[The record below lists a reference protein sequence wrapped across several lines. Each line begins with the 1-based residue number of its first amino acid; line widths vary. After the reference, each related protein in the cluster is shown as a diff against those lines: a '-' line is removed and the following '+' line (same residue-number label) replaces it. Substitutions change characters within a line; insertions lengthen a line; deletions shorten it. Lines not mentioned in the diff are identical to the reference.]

1 MTLARRWALAAA
13 ALAALLVAACVV
25 GWALVP
31 SDAELARRLE
41 AEFEARL
48 GQKLA
53 VGAVRWRVL
62 GVPEVE
68 VLDARTRQTPAIEV
82 RRLAI
87 RPQLMPLLRRQL
99 VIDRLEV
106 DGAVVPRDALTAFR
120 GRSPGGAGGAGGAVV
135 LRSVVFTDVTYI
147 SYSGVPVVYEGE
159 IDLDEDRLPGRVQV
173 RRPGVEPPVS
183 LDARRDGR
191 TDGAAHRYQLR
202 LRAGGGSANGQA
214 RLATSDD
221 GRMVLQGELAPRGVD
236 VASLMAAFHR
246 RSFVGGLASG
256 ETELRAEGETAGEL
270 FRSLRTRSVLEV
282 ERARI
287 LRLDL
292 DKAIKTL
299 GQDRAGQTPLD
310 SLGGVMATRNTEQG
324 MTTEFTEV
332 KAVAGNYSATGKA
345 TLYRKQIDAQ
355 GQLDIG
361 GGIVSVPFAAKGP
374 TREPAV
380 EIAWGSLAGAA
391 VGTAIL
397 PGIGTVIGS
406 KIGGA
411 VSGPPKV
418 GADKAAP
425 ERTRR

>member
-1 MTLARRWALAAA
+1 MTLARRWALVAAA
-13 ALAALLVAACVV
+13 FAALLVAACL
-25 GWALVP
+25 ALWVFVP
-31 SDAELARRLE
+31 SDDELARRLE
-41 AEFEARL
+41 AEFESRL
-48 GQKLA
+48 GQRLV

-68 VLDARTRQTPAIEV
+68 VLDARTQQAEAIQV
-82 RRLAI
+82 RRVAI
-87 RPQLMPLLRRQL
+87 RPQLMPLLRKQL
-99 VIDRLEV
+99 IIDRLEV
-106 DGAVVPRDALTAFR
+106 DGAVVPREALAAYR
-120 GRSPGGAGGAGGAVV
+120 GKASGGPQSAVFV
-135 LRSVVFTDVTYI
+135 RSVGFTDVTYI

-159 IDLDEDRLPGRVQV
+159 IDLDEDRRPGRVQI

-183 LDARRDGR
+183 LDAQRDGQ
-191 TDGAAHRYQLR
+191 TDDGADRYQLR
-202 LRAGGGSANGQA
+202 VQAGGGSANGQA
-214 RLATSDD
+214 RLATSAE
-221 GRMVLQGELAPRGVD
+221 GRMELNGELAPRRVD
-236 VASLMAAFHR
+236 VASLMEAFHR

-256 ETELRAEGETAGEL
+256 QTELRAEGETVVEL
-270 FRSLRTRSVLEV
+270 FRSLRTRSELDVQS
-282 ERARI
+282 ARI
-287 LRLDL
+287 LRMDL

-299 GQDRAGQTPLD
+299 GEDRAGQTPLD
-310 SLGGVMATRNTEQG
+310 SLSGVMATRNTEQG
-324 MTTEFTEV
+324 MRTEFTQV
-332 KAVAGNYSATGKA
+332 KAVAGSYSATGKA

-374 TREPAV
+374 TREPEV

>member
-1 MTLARRWALAAA
+1 MTFARRWALVAA
-13 ALAALLVAACVV
+13 ALAALLVAACLAL
-25 GWALVP
+25 WAFVP
-31 SDAELARRLE
+31 GGDELARRLE

-48 GQKLA
+48 GQKLM

-68 VLDARTRQTPAIEV
+68 VLDARTRQTDAIQV
-82 RRLAI
+82 RRVAI
-87 RPQLMPLLRRQL
+87 RPQLMPLLRKQL
-99 VIDRLEV
+99 IIDRLEV
-106 DGAVVPRDALTAFR
+106 DGAVVPREALAAYR
-120 GRSPGGAGGAGGAVV
+120 GKASGGGEGAVV
-135 LRSVVFTDVTYI
+135 LRSVVVFTDVTYI

-159 IDLDEDRLPGRVQV
+159 IELDEDRRPGRLQI

-183 LDARRDGR
+183 LNATRDGR
-191 TDGAAHRYQLR
+191 VDGGADLYQLR
-202 LRAGGGSANGQA
+202 VQAGGGSANGQA
-214 RLATSDD
+214 RLATSAE
-221 GRMVLQGELAPRGVD
+221 GRLVLTGELAPRRVE
-236 VASLMAAFHR
+236 VASLMEAFHR

-256 ETELRAEGETAGEL
+256 QTELRAEGETAVEL

-282 ERARI
+282 ERARM
-287 LRLDL
+287 LRIDL
-292 DKAIKTL
+292 DKAIKSL
-299 GQDRAGQTPLD
+299 GEDRAGQTPLD
-310 SLGGVMATRNTEQG
+310 SLSGVMATRNTEQG
-324 MTTEFTEV
+324 MRTEFTDV
-332 KAVAGNYSATGKA
+332 KAVAGSYSATGKA

-355 GQLDIG
+355 GELAIG

-418 GADKAAP
+418 EADKAAP

>member
-120 GRSPGGAGGAGGAVV
+120 GQSPGGAGGAGGAVV

-310 SLGGVMATRNTEQG
+310 SLSGVMATRNTEQG
-324 MTTEFTEV
+324 H
-332 KAVAGNYSATGKA
+332 AVPQAD
-345 TLYRKQIDAQ
+345 RC
-355 GQLDIG
+355 
-361 GGIVSVPFAAKGP
+361 
-374 TREPAV
+374 
-380 EIAWGSLAGAA
+380 AGAA
-391 VGTAIL
+391 GHRGRDRERPLCRKGPDARA
-397 PGIGTVIGS
+397 
-406 KIGGA
+406 GGGDRLGVA
-411 VSGPPKV
+411 GRCCGRHGHPARHRH
-418 GADKAAP
+418 GHRLEDRRRRERAAEGRGGQGRP
-425 ERTRR
+425 RAHAPVKGFRPWAWRGRG

>member
-1 MTLARRWALAAA
+1 MTLARRWALVAAA
-13 ALAALLVAACVV
+13 FAALLVAACL
-25 GWALVP
+25 ALWVFVP
-31 SDAELARRLE
+31 SDDELARRLE
-41 AEFEARL
+41 AEFESRL
-48 GQKLA
+48 GQRLV
-53 VGAVRWRVL
+53 VGAVHWRVL

-68 VLDARTRQTPAIEV
+68 VLDARTQQAEAIQV
-82 RRLAI
+82 RRVAI
-87 RPQLMPLLRRQL
+87 RPQLMPLLRKQL
-99 VIDRLEV
+99 IIDRLEV
-106 DGAVVPRDALTAFR
+106 DGAVVPREALAAYR
-120 GRSPGGAGGAGGAVV
+120 GKASDGPQGAVF
-135 LRSVVFTDVTYI
+135 LRSVGFTDVTYI

-159 IDLDEDRLPGRVQV
+159 IDLDEDRRPRRVQI

-183 LDARRDGR
+183 LDAQRDGQ
-191 TDGAAHRYQLR
+191 TDDGADRYQLR
-202 LRAGGGSANGQA
+202 VQAGGGSANGQA
-214 RLATSDD
+214 RLATSAE
-221 GRMVLQGELAPRGVD
+221 GRMALNGELAPRRVD
-236 VASLMAAFHR
+236 VASLMEAFHR

-256 ETELRAEGETAGEL
+256 QTELRAEGETVVEL
-270 FRSLRTRSVLEV
+270 FRSLRTRSVLDV
-282 ERARI
+282 QSARI
-287 LRLDL
+287 LRMDL

-299 GQDRAGQTPLD
+299 GEDRAGQTPLD
-310 SLGGVMATRNTEQG
+310 SLSGVMATRNTEQG
-324 MTTEFTEV
+324 MRTEFTQV
-332 KAVAGNYSATGKA
+332 KAVAGSYSATGKA

-374 TREPAV
+374 TREPEV

>member
-1 MTLARRWALAAA
+1 MKLARRWALAAG
-13 ALAALLVAACVV
+13 ALAALLVAACL
-25 GWALVP
+25 ALWMFVP
-31 SDAELARRLE
+31 SDEELARRLE
-41 AEFEARL
+41 AEFESRL
-48 GQKLA
+48 GQRLV
-53 VGAVRWRVL
+53 VGAVHWRVL

-68 VLDARTRQTPAIEV
+68 VLDARTQQAEAIQV
-82 RRLAI
+82 RRVAI
-87 RPQLMPLLRRQL
+87 RPQLMPLLRKQL
-99 VIDRLEV
+99 IIDRLEV
-106 DGAVVPRDALTAFR
+106 DGAVVPREALAVYR
-120 GRSPGGAGGAGGAVV
+120 GKASGGPQGAVF

-159 IDLDEDRLPGRVQV
+159 IDLDEDRRPGRVQI

-183 LDARRDGR
+183 LDARRDGQ
-191 TDGAAHRYQLR
+191 TDDGADRYQLR
-202 LRAGGGSANGQA
+202 MQAGGGSANGQA
-214 RLATSDD
+214 RLATSAE
-221 GRMVLQGELAPRGVD
+221 GRMELNGELAPKRVE
-236 VASLMAAFHR
+236 VASLMEAFHR

-256 ETELRAEGETAGEL
+256 QTELRAEGETVGEL
-270 FRSLRTRSVLEV
+270 FRSLRTRSVLDV
-282 ERARI
+282 QSARM

-299 GQDRAGQTPLD
+299 GEDRAGQTPLD
-310 SLGGVMATRNTEQG
+310 SLSGVMATRNTEQG
-324 MTTEFTEV
+324 MRTEFTNV
-332 KAVAGNYSATGKA
+332 KAVAGSYSATGKA

-374 TREPAV
+374 TREPEV
-380 EIAWGSLAGAA
+380 DIAWGSLAGAA

>member
-1 MTLARRWALAAA
+1 MTFARRWALVAA
-13 ALAALLVAACVV
+13 ALAALLVAACLAL
-25 GWALVP
+25 WAFVP
-31 SDAELARRLE
+31 SDDELARRLE

-48 GQKLA
+48 GQTLV

-68 VLDARTRQTPAIEV
+68 VLDARTRQTDAIEV
-82 RRLAI
+82 RRVAI
-87 RPQLMPLLRRQL
+87 RPQLMPLLRKRL
-99 VIDRLEV
+99 IIDRLEV
-106 DGAVVPRDALTAFR
+106 DGAVVPREALAAYR
-120 GRSPGGAGGAGGAVV
+120 GKASGGGEGAVV

-159 IDLDEDRLPGRVQV
+159 IELDEDRRPGRLQI

-183 LDARRDGR
+183 LGARRDGR
-191 TDGAAHRYQLR
+191 TDGGADLYQLR
-202 LRAGGGSANGQA
+202 VQAGGGSANGQA
-214 RLATSDD
+214 RLATSAE
-221 GRMVLQGELAPRGVD
+221 GRLVLTGELAPRRVE
-236 VASLMAAFHR
+236 VASLMEAFHR

-256 ETELRAEGETAGEL
+256 QTELRAEGETAVEL

-282 ERARI
+282 ERARM
-287 LRLDL
+287 LRIDL
-292 DKAIKTL
+292 DKAIKSL
-299 GQDRAGQTPLD
+299 GEDRAGQTPLD
-310 SLGGVMATRNTEQG
+310 SLSGVMATRNTEQG
-324 MTTEFTEV
+324 MRTEFTEV
-332 KAVAGNYSATGKA
+332 KAVAGSYSATGKA

-355 GQLDIG
+355 GELEIG

-425 ERTRR
+425 PERTRR

>member
-1 MTLARRWALAAA
+1 MTLARRWALVAVAFAAM
-13 ALAALLVAACVV
+13 LMAACLAL
-25 GWALVP
+25 WAFVP
-31 SDAELARRLE
+31 TDDELARRLE
-41 AEFEARL
+41 AEFEGRL
-48 GQKLA
+48 GQRLV

-68 VLDARTRQTPAIEV
+68 VLDARTEQAEAIQV
-82 RRLAI
+82 RRVAI
-87 RPQLMPLLRRQL
+87 RPQLMPLLRKQL
-99 VIDRLEV
+99 IIDRLEV
-106 DGAVVPRDALTAFR
+106 DGAVVPREALAAYR
-120 GRSPGGAGGAGGAVV
+120 GKASGSQQGAVF

-147 SYSGVPVVYEGE
+147 SYSGVPVAYEGE
-159 IDLDEDRLPGRVQV
+159 IDLDEDRRPGRVQI

-183 LDARRDGR
+183 LDAQRDGQ
-191 TDGAAHRYQLR
+191 TDDGADRYQLR
-202 LRAGGGSANGQA
+202 VQAGGESANGQA
-214 RLATSDD
+214 RLATSAE
-221 GRMVLQGELAPRGVD
+221 GRMELKGELAPRRVE
-236 VASLMAAFHR
+236 VASLMEAFHR

-256 ETELRAEGETAGEL
+256 QTELRAEGETVVEL
-270 FRSLRTRSVLEV
+270 FRSLRTRSVLDV
-282 ERARI
+282 QGARI
-287 LRLDL
+287 LRFDL

-299 GQDRAGQTPLD
+299 GEDRAGQTPLD
-310 SLGGVMATRNTEQG
+310 SLSGVMATRNTEQG
-324 MTTEFTEV
+324 MRTEFTEV
-332 KAVAGNYSATGKA
+332 KAVAGSYSATGKA

-374 TREPAV
+374 TREPEV

-418 GADKAAP
+418 GSDKAAP